1 MAEDYTFDNEEV
13 SVPTSVKN
21 RIYGTPGG
29 KKTGVGQT
37 PVFTTNTVAEAL
49 GNFQYGLS
57 RNDPSALFI
66 YNKMVDNGLVR
77 AGAGFQAISSAYKKA
92 LDLTA
97 SMASNPDNKVT
108 VLDAI
113 SILRGGT
120 GPTGGGGAGG
130 TSKEFTKY
138 SETQLKQRADS
149 AYNAILGR
157 PPTAEEAKAFAKA
170 LIAGAKAAPAIY
182 KTSASGKTRES
193 QRGFDEGAFIA
204 GYMANKIPETGDDLD
219 GLAGEVQDLID
230 NYKESYGV
238 NPTLGFI
245 NGSIKSIINAEDR
258 GSAKAN
264 LEQQLKEQAQ
274 ILYPAL
280 KDKISAGLSV
290 RAIADPY
297 IAKAA
302 KLLEQNDMNIGL
314 DNKYVSAALSRKNEK
329 GEYELMSQD
338 DYARNIR
345 SSAEWLNTK
354 NAKETFLGAADSILT
369 SFGFIG
375 R

>member
-1 MAEDYTFDNEEV
+1 MADDYTFDDVDV
-13 SVPTSVKN
+13 SVPSVKN
-21 RIYGTPGG
+21 QTFGTPGG
-29 KKTGVGQT
+29 KKTGVGRAT
-37 PVFTTNTVAEAL
+37 VFTTSSVAEAL

-66 YNKMVDNGLVR
+66 RDQMIANGLVR
-77 AGAGFQAISSAYKKA
+77 QGAGFSAMSSAYKSA
-92 LDLTA
+92 LNLTA
-97 SMASNPDNKVT
+97 SMASNPDNNVT

-120 GPTGGGGAGG
+120 NPTGGTGQGG
-130 TSKEFTKY
+130 TSKEFMKY

-157 PPTAEEAKAFAKA
+157 PPTDEEARAFSKA

-230 NYKESYGV
+230 SYKESYGV
-238 NPTLGFI
+238 SPTLGFI

-297 IAKAA
+297 IARTA

-314 DNKYVSAALSRKNEK
+314 DNKYVSAALSRKNDK

-338 DYARNIR
+338 DHAKSIR

-354 NAKETFLGAADSILT
+354 NAKETFLGAADSILA

>member
-1 MAEDYTFDNEEV
+1 MAAEDYTFDDVEV
-13 SVPTSVKN
+13 RVPTGSINQRV
-21 RIYGTPGG
+21 PGG
-29 KKTGVGQT
+29 KTTGGGQT
-37 PVFTTNTVAEAL
+37 TIFTTNSVAEAL

-57 RNDPSALFI
+57 RNDPAAMFI
-66 YNKMVDNGLVR
+66 YNKMLDNGLVR
-77 AGAGFQAISSAYKKA
+77 PGAGFEAISSAYKKA
-92 LDLTA
+92 LNLTA
-97 SMASNPDNKVT
+97 SMASNPENNVT
-108 VLDAI
+108 ILDAI
-113 SILRGGT
+113 SILRGSST
-120 GPTGGGGAGG
+120 AGGGGVGG
-130 TSKEFTKY
+130 TTKEFTKY
-138 SETQLKQRADS
+138 SEAQLKQRAES

-157 PPTAEEAKAFAKA
+157 PPTAEEARAFSKA
-170 LIAGAKAAPAIY
+170 LVAGAKAAPAVY

-230 NYKESYGV
+230 SYKESYGV
-238 NPTLGFI
+238 SPTLGFI
-245 NGSIKSIINAEDR
+245 NNSIKSIINAEDR

-264 LEQQLKEQAQ
+264 IEQQLKEQAQ

-297 IAKAA
+297 IAKTAR
-302 KLLEQNDMNIGL
+302 LLEQNDMNIGL
-314 DNKYVSAALSRKNEK
+314 DNKYVRAALSRKNEK
-329 GEYELMSQD
+329 GEYELMSLD
-338 DYARNIR
+338 DHAKSIR

-354 NAKETFLGAADSILT
+354 NAKETFLSAADSILT
-369 SFGFIG
+369 TFGFIG

>member
-1 MAEDYTFDNEEV
+1 MADDYTFDDV
-13 SVPTSVKN
+13 DVTVPTARKEQ
-21 RIYGTPGG
+21 IYGIPGG
-29 KKTGVGQT
+29 KKTGVGQAT
-37 PVFTTNTVAEAL
+37 IFTTSSVAEAL

-66 YNKMVDNGLVR
+66 RDQMIANGLVR
-77 AGAGFQAISSAYKKA
+77 QDAGFSAMSSAYKSA
-92 LDLTA
+92 LNLTA
-97 SMASNPDNKVT
+97 SMASNPANNVT

-113 SILRGGT
+113 SILRGGANAT
-120 GPTGGGGAGG
+120 GTGQGG
-130 TSKEFTKY
+130 TSKEFVKY
-138 SETQLKQRADS
+138 SEAQLKQRANS

-157 PPTAEEAKAFAKA
+157 PPTDEEARTFARA

-230 NYKESYGV
+230 SYKESYGV
-238 NPTLGFI
+238 SPTLGFI

-280 KDKISAGLSV
+280 KDKIAAGLSV

-302 KLLEQNDMNIGL
+302 RLLEQNDMNIGL
-314 DNKYVSAALSRKNEK
+314 DNKYVSAALSRKNDK

-354 NAKETFLGAADSILT
+354 NAKETFLGAADSILQT
-369 SFGFIG
+369 FGFIG

>member
-1 MAEDYTFDNEEV
+1 MADDYIFDDVEV
-13 SVPTSVKN
+13 RVPTVKN
-21 RIYGTPGG
+21 QTFGTPGG
-29 KKTGVGQT
+29 KKQGVGRT
-37 PVFTTNTVAEAL
+37 TIFTTNSVAEAL

-77 AGAGFQAISSAYKKA
+77 SGAGFEAVSSAYKKA
-92 LDLTA
+92 LNLTA
-97 SMASNPDNKVT
+97 SMASNPENNVT
-108 VLDAI
+108 ILDAI
-113 SILRGGT
+113 SILRGSST
-120 GPTGGGGAGG
+120 AGGGGGVGG
-130 TSKEFTKY
+130 TAKEFTKY
-138 SETQLKQRADS
+138 SEAQLKQRAES

-157 PPTAEEAKAFAKA
+157 LPTNEETRAFSKA
-170 LIAGAKAAPAIY
+170 LVAGAKAAPAIY
-182 KTSASGKTRES
+182 KTSSTGKTRSS

-204 GYMANKIPETGDDLD
+204 GYMANKIPATGDDLD
-219 GLAGEVQDLID
+219 GLAGDVQDLID
-230 NYKESYGV
+230 SYKESYGV
-238 NPTLGFI
+238 KPTLGFI
-245 NGSIKSIINAEDR
+245 NSSIKSIINAEDR
-258 GSAKAN
+258 NSAKAN

-297 IAKAA
+297 IAKTA
-302 KLLEQNDMNIGL
+302 KLLEQNDLNIGL
-314 DNKYVSAALSRKNEK
+314 DNKYVSAALSRKNDK

-345 SSAEWLNTK
+345 SSSEWLNTK
-354 NAKETFLGAADSILT
+354 NAKETFLGAADSILAT
-369 SFGFIG
+369 FGFTG